1 MNNIILKNGE
11 KENED
16 KTEVCFKQG
25 GVYEEFRKLDAE
37 KNVKRPRKQEN
48 PKKITKKTEGQRQG
62 SKGQSC
68 KGHGSR
74 GSREEEEEIRYK
86 LSKNSKIIKHSKTK
100 NQAAVIPGKTHLVKK
115 IKKIKEF

>member
-68 KGHGSR
+68 KGQGSR
-74 GSREEEEEIRYK
+74 GSREEEEIRYK

-115 IKKIKEF
+115 IKKIKEI